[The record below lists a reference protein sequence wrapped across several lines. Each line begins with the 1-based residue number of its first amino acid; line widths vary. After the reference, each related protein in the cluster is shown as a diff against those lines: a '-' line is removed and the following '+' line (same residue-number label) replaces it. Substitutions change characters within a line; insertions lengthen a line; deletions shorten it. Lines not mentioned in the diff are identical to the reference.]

1 MVVGS
6 SRVRFVAVLV
16 AAATVAS
23 PAAAQSV
30 LPRDFPS
37 LETQRE
43 SPEDIPADRSPT
55 WRGALEDSLRL
66 LAIEHSIR
74 IGFQDKTRRE
84 LGGPFWKD
92 YHRSVRTP
100 QTWGDGDSAFVNY
113 IGHPIHGAASGYIWL
128 DHEDGA
134 HDPELGFSRAYWASR
149 SRATAWAAGYSLQ
162 FEFGPLSEAS
172 IGNVGLNPET
182 TAGSITSSRRP
193 ARSASWSRKTPSIA
207 TSSGRSS
214 GGRRTACCARRPACC
229 SIPAGRCRTPRRDG
243 RRGHGPPARSADR
256 RQRREHTQRQ
266 PHFTPSCTTRPSSAL
281 VIAPNVGVPMLR
293 PGLPS
298 RS

>member
-1 MVVGS
+1 MLVGS
-6 SRVRFVAVLV
+6 SRAWFVAVLV
-16 AAATVAS
+16 AAGTVAS

-30 LPRDFPS
+30 LPRDLPS
-37 LETQRE
+37 LEAQPE
-43 SPEDIPADRSPT
+43 SPEDIPVDGSPT

-84 LGGPFWKD
+84 LGGPFWQD

-182 TAGSITSSRRP
+182 TGWVDHVVTPAGALGLMVAEDALDRYFIRQVERWTSSRVLRASTRMLFNPSRTMSNAAQGRAPWSRP
-193 ARSASWSRKTPSIA
+193 ARP
-207 TSSGRSS
+207 
-214 GGRRTACCARRPACC
+214 
-229 SIPAGRCRTPRRDG
+229 
-243 RRGHGPPARSADR
+243 
-256 RQRREHTQRQ
+256 
-266 PHFTPSCTTRPSSAL
+266 
-281 VIAPNVGVPMLR
+281 LR
-293 PGLPS
+293 
-298 RS
+298 